1 LSEIEDNL
9 NGGWVE
15 NEVYDGVGGDIGF
28 HIELE
33 WSQCLCKWNRCGQT
47 ILGQT
52 FQLIHH

>member
-1 LSEIEDNL
+1 LSEIEGNL
-9 NGGWVE
+9 SGGWFE
-15 NEVYDGVGGDIGF
+15 KEVYDGVGGDIGF